1 MDVQSRPK
9 KSIKESKIQE
19 HRETGGWMSK
29 TWFFLLAAII
39 IPVFAF
45 CAEDKSVWKDGKLYE
60 GQEYGKLAAEEKDKV
75 KQKAEEF
82 AMALLLKDEE
92 DLMELAYH
100 DGFPSEKKEK
110 ILYRIASY
118 HNQEGF
124 ACTNIEVI
132 TVKLKDDLKEAMV
145 GVKVHF
151 STVDTKGGLS
161 TAPISIQTWKFIN
174 KYGEWY
180 YTFDK

>member
-1 MDVQSRPK
+1 MK
-9 KSIKESKIQE
+9 
-19 HRETGGWMSK
+19 K
-29 TWFFLLAAII
+29 TWILLLASLI
-39 IPVFAF
+39 IPIFAY

-60 GQEYGKLAAEEKDKV
+60 GQEYDKLAAEEKGKV
-75 KQKAEEF
+75 KQLAEEF

-92 DLMELAYH
+92 DLLELTYY

-110 ILYRIASY
+110 ILSRIAAY
-118 HNQEGF
+118 HHQEGF

-132 TVKLKDDLKEAMV
+132 TVKLKDDLKEAIV

-174 KYGEWY
+174 KYGDWY